1 MSAWIPATLTVSY
14 QCHVGDHGRQ
24 RRILRAEQYAEM
36 LQYARQARFQ
46 LGSCDLSGDRE
57 RREDQTKTQER
68 AVDAG
73 SLYRPN
79 FSGKSATRTNAA
91 AWLFP
96 VIGVTG

>member
-57 RREDQTKTQER
+57 
-68 AVDAG
+68 
-73 SLYRPN
+73 
-79 FSGKSATRTNAA
+79 
-91 AWLFP
+91 
-96 VIGVTG
+96 